1 MVLTPTK
8 PTKNPM
14 IWNIIIIHLLG
25 MMSPGPDFFYIART
39 AALHGRKNAVF
50 AVLGIVTGVMFWASA
65 TMLGLS
71 LLLKTFPMFNTVL
84 MCLGGSYLMYLG
96 WKMVNVR
103 QNADFRYAEAAAA
116 ATPTTPLN
124 EMKKGLLVN
133 LSNPKI
139 VVYFSSVMSAVL
151 ADITETWQIA
161 GVLLLL
167 WVETIVF
174 FTGLAILFSGQAV
187 KRFYSRY
194 SRYLDNFS
202 GLFFLCFGGY
212 LIYKAL
218 FS

>member
-1 MVLTPTK
+1 MVLTPT

-50 AVLGIVTGVMFWASA
+50 AVLGIVTGVMFWAGA

-103 QNADFRYAEAAAA
+103 QNADFRHDQAAAA
-116 ATPTTPLN
+116 ASPASPLN
-124 EMKKGLLVN
+124 EAKKGLLVN

-151 ADITETWQIA
+151 ADVTETWKIA

-167 WVETIVF
+167 WAETIIF
-174 FTGLAILFSGQAV
+174 FTGLAVLFSGRAA
-187 KRFYSRY
+187 KRFYSCY

-202 GLFFLCFGGY
+202 GLLFLCFGGY

>member
-1 MVLTPTK
+1 MVLTPAK
-8 PTKNPM
+8 PTKNSM

-50 AVLGIVTGVMFWASA
+50 AVLGIVTGVMFWAAA

-71 LLLKTFPMFNTVL
+71 LILKTFPMFNSVL
-84 MCLGGSYLMYLG
+84 MCLGGGYLMYLG

-103 QNADFRYAEAAAA
+103 QNADFRHAEAGGPAPAR
-116 ATPTTPLN
+116 PLD
-124 EMKKGLLVN
+124 EAKKGLLVN

-151 ADITETWQIA
+151 ADIAETWQIA

-167 WVETIVF
+167 WVETLVF
-174 FTGLAILFSGQAV
+174 FSGLAVLFSGQAV

-202 GLFFLCFGGY
+202 GLFFLCFGAY

>member
-1 MVLTPTK
+1 
-8 PTKNPM
+8 M
-14 IWNIIIIHLLG
+14 IWNIIVIHLLG

-39 AALHGRKNAVF
+39 AALYGRKNAVF
-50 AVLGIVTGVMFWASA
+50 AVFGIVTGVMFWAAA

-71 LLLKTFPMFNTVL
+71 LLLKNFPMFNAVL
-84 MCLGGSYLMYLG
+84 MCFGGSYLMYLG
-96 WKMVNVR
+96 WKMANVR
-103 QNADFRYAEAAAA
+103 QNADFRQSEAAAA
-116 ATPTTPLN
+116 PAPSSPLN
-124 EMKKGLLVN
+124 EAKKGLLVN

-151 ADITETWQIA
+151 ADIAETWQIV
-161 GVLLLL
+161 GVLALL
-167 WVETIVF
+167 WVETLIF
-174 FTGLAILFSGQAV
+174 FTSLAVLFSGQAV

-212 LIYKAL
+212 LIYRAL

>member
-1 MVLTPTK
+1 
-8 PTKNPM
+8 M
-14 IWNIIIIHLLG
+14 IWNIIILHLLG

-50 AVLGIVTGVMFWASA
+50 AVFGIVTGVMFWAAA
-65 TMLGLS
+65 TMFGLS
-71 LLLKTFPMFNTVL
+71 LLLKTFPMLNTVL
-84 MCLGGSYLMYLG
+84 TCLGGSYLMYLG
-96 WKMVNVR
+96 RKMANIR
-103 QNADFRYAEAAAA
+103 QNADFRHTESAADP
-116 ATPTTPLN
+116 TPTGPLT
-124 EMKKGLLVN
+124 EAKKGLLVN

-151 ADITETWQIA
+151 ADITETWQIT
-161 GVLLLL
+161 GLLALL

-174 FTGLAILFSGQAV
+174 FTSLAVLFSGQAA

-202 GLFFLCFGGY
+202 GLFFLCFGAH